1 MTSNTRPQ
9 INTKNKFLPN
19 LCSIGQLLQKSL
31 KQTKLISNA
40 IIRLNLTFFYR
51 IARSGFPKITPLVDN
66 KSKTSNTSERASNTM
81 EVSLISQQNLKIF
94 SLHFRSIKNKLK
106 IFKTYLTTE
115 KIDIFL
121 GCETFL
127 DNTITDFMISSEF
140 SIYRTDKSIH
150 SGGTKI
156 GIKNNLKNI
165 KLNFETKTF
174 QSTFAQLLLKY
185 KKYY

>member
-1 MTSNTRPQ
+1 
-9 INTKNKFLPN
+9 
-19 LCSIGQLLQKSL
+19 
-31 KQTKLISNA
+31 
-40 IIRLNLTFFYR
+40 
-51 IARSGFPKITPLVDN
+51 
-66 KSKTSNTSERASNTM
+66 M